1 MVAGVSREHKKAEF
15 ARAVRKLLARPMIDR
30 SDHDFQVVL
39 EHQREL
45 GTWFRKA
52 CDWPLLVDGNRG
64 FARLHKV
71 LDLNALHRPLLRTQR
86 TKVRPFDRQ
95 RYALLC
101 VTLVALGY
109 FPRRQVSLQDLS
121 SRIIDL
127 TDADDVV
134 LTYAPDNKEHR
145 VALVDVLYQLERF
158 GLVAT
163 LDRGHGD
170 YESNADANALYTI
183 NDHLLTHFVVESD
196 AFAEAG
202 DTPLHG
208 AMRRLLDDPV
218 LYDDELTP
226 EERAFL
232 AQGTQVVRRL
242 LGRAGLLLERRSDGW
257 CVVDPTEESTDL
269 RFPQLNNITHQ
280 TSLLLISRLGAGAWK
295 SSGWIPTG
303 RLRHEIGR
311 IMGEHAHW
319 ARTYQDADG
328 AERLLGKVLDLL
340 SGLDL
345 IRRDEHG
352 IEFRP
357 AAGRFRNIAISTA
370 TYTEPA

>member
-1 MVAGVSREHKKAEF
+1 
-15 ARAVRKLLARPMIDR
+15 MINR
-30 SDHDFQVVL
+30 SDQDFPLVL

-45 GTWFRKA
+45 GNWFRKA
-52 CDWPLLVDGNRG
+52 CDWPLVIDGNRG

-71 LDLNALHRPLLRTQR
+71 LDLNASHRPLLRTQR

-101 VTLVALGY
+101 VTVVALGY

-121 SRIIDL
+121 SRIVDL

-134 LTYAPDNKEHR
+134 LTYAPDNREHR
-145 VALVDVLYQLERF
+145 VALVDVLFQLERF
-158 GLVAT
+158 GLIAT
-163 LDRGHGD
+163 LDHGHGN
-170 YESNADANALYTI
+170 YESHADANALYAI
-183 NDHLLTHFVVESD
+183 NDHLLTHLVVEPD
-196 AFAEAG
+196 AFAEAE
-202 DTPLHG
+202 DALLHG
-208 AMRRLLDDPV
+208 VMRRLLDDPV

-226 EERAFL
+226 DERAFL
-232 AQGTQVVRRL
+232 AQSAQVVRGL
-242 LGRAGLLLERRSDGW
+242 LRRAGLLLERRADGW

-280 TSLLLISRLGAGAWK
+280 TSLLLISRLGAGAQK

-303 RLRHEIGR
+303 RLHHEIGR
-311 IMGEHAHW
+311 IMGEHPQW
-319 ARTYQDADG
+319 AKTYQNTDG
-328 AERLLGKVLDLL
+328 AEMLLLKVLDLL

-357 AAGRFRNIAISTA
+357 AAGRFRNLAIST
-370 TYTEPA
+370 EPA